1 MPQLFHDPSSS
12 FSSSSKIAVMVID
25 GARFVVSQ
33 NEIVSLE
40 SVLDMDTGVSG
51 HNSVGRL
58 AFRGEVWEAFCLSK
72 DMQLL
77 ADIPFSRKVCV
88 LLKTSQARVGVLC
101 DSVQAIDYAQFG
113 WHPLPECMRT
123 PGSPLVGLALSRD
136 TEMQLQLGFIVT
148 ADSLMRYFAERAT
161 LASAAEGDGESA
173 TPQAPRATDL
183 TR

>member
-12 FSSSSKIAVMVID
+12 LSSASKIAVMAVD

-40 SVLDMDTGVSG
+40 SVLDVDAGASG
-51 HNSVGRL
+51 RAGVGRL
-58 AFRGEVWEAFCLSK
+58 AFRGESWETFCLSK

-88 LLKTSQARVGVLC
+88 LLKTSQARVGLLC
-101 DSVQAIDYAQFG
+101 DSVQAIDYAEFS
-113 WHPLPECMRT
+113 WYPLPECMKTGR
-123 PGSPLVGLALSRD
+123 SPVVGLALSRD
-136 TEMQLQLGFIVT
+136 SEEHLQLGFILT
-148 ADSLMRYFAERAT
+148 ADSLTRYFAELGA
-161 LASAAEGDGESA
+161 LAPAAEGHAVSA
-173 TPQAPRATDL
+173 TPQAPRSTDL